1 MIIKLILHL
10 YILTFSVTT
19 FNALLVVKH
28 ALFIY
33 FLLFKYFCGC
43 YIWSVSDINVIP
55 YFAPVAMEAAKKLT
69 GKFR

>member
-1 MIIKLILHL
+1 MIIKFILHL
-10 YILTFSVTT
+10 YILTFSVIT

-33 FLLFKYFCGC
+33 LFLMQILL
-43 YIWSVSDINVIP
+43 WLLHLVSDINVVP

-69 GKFR
+69 RKFR